1 MVGVLTTF
9 AMTAVATRTMFA
21 LPAILSA
28 AAMRWRP
35 GGAHPLGAHPVD
47 DAVELFDDSIEA
59 AGGIA

>member
-1 MVGVLTTF
+1 MVAVLTTF
-9 AMTAVATRTMFA
+9 AMTAVATRA
-21 LPAILSA
+21 LPALLSS

-35 GGAHPLGAHPVD
+35 GGAHPLSAHAVY